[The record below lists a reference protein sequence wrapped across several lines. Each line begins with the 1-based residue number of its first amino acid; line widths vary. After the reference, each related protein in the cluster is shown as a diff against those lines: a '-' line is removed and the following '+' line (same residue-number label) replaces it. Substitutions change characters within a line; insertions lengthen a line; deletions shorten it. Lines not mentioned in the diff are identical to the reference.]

1 MSDMFKSINYQGFGV
16 FYHFLPVQKIM
27 SYGFFSQYTNIT
39 FQKDNKKMI

>member
-16 FYHFLPVQKIM
+16 FYHFLPVQKKCHT
-27 SYGFFSQYTNIT
+27 GFFSQYTNIT